1 MSTYNS
7 RAAVQSIMAI
17 AESENSKPGRV
28 TMPKIF
34 LGVGIFDVIAMG
46 VGTYFSLRFKEI
58 LPAVIFS
65 ILALLGIFLI
75 IGYFN
80 QRIYYS
86 SDKFV
91 SSNLWGVKRTY
102 SYGDITG
109 IMGYG
114 RNTDVKIYIGDKKIA
129 IDRMAVGKKEF
140 IEFAL
145 KRHRELKHKNIP
157 LLRAAKKK
165 DLFNGN
171 IANPGEFIA
180 VYIIIAV
187 GVVLLFGI
195 MLFVEFSPQTPETD
209 LRYSTVAF
217 NGCEVYDDELWL
229 RTGGD
234 MDYKIAHYNEVLP
247 DADAFLAKYKN
258 GGVLKLGYQRIY
270 SRKYEPHYYKVYYV
284 QSTNGEILVTPE
296 KTSEVFERHSKED
309 DPKMIALLSVLML
322 FLLSFIPGSIY
333 AGRHA
338 DTLNPKI
345 VRIFFKPDCIL
356 CSGGSAPK
364 RKRRGKK

>member
-1 MSTYNS
+1 MPALKSVAKSAPAVYNRHTENSEDSMSTYNS

-28 TMPKIF
+28 TMPKVF

-46 VGTYFSLRFKEI
+46 VGIYFSLRFKEI
-58 LPAVIFS
+58 IPAVIFS

-86 SDKFV
+86 ADKFV

-102 SYGDITG
+102 SYGDISG

-180 VYIIIAV
+180 VYIIIAI
-187 GVVLLFGI
+187 GAALLFGI

-217 NGCEVYDDELWL
+217 NSCEVYGDELWL

-234 MDYKIAHYNEVLP
+234 MDYKIAHYDEVLP
-247 DADAFLAKYKN
+247 DDY
-258 GGVLKLGYQRIY
+258 R
-270 SRKYEPHYYKVYYV
+270 VYYARGAANEMFV
-284 QSTNGEILVTPE
+284 MQE
-296 KTSEVFERHSKED
+296 KECEVRARHTKEER
-309 DPKMIALLSVLML
+309 PKIIALFSALML

-345 VRIFFKPDCIL
+345 VRIFFKPDYIL

>member
-28 TMPKIF
+28 TMPKVF

-46 VGTYFSLRFKEI
+46 VGIYFSLRFKEI

-91 SSNLWGVKRTY
+91 SSNFWGVKRTY
-102 SYGDITG
+102 SYGEITG

-195 MLFVEFSPQTPETD
+195 MIFLMFQTPSNPD
-209 LRYSTVAF
+209 IRYSAVTFDNCKVS
-217 NGCEVYDDELWL
+217 GKDLQL
-229 RTGGD
+229 RVKGD
-234 MDYKIAHYNEVLP
+234 LSYKINYYDEVLP
-247 DADAFLAKYKN
+247 NADAFLAKYKN
-258 GGVLKLGYQRIY
+258 GGILKLGYQRIY
-270 SRKYEPHYYKVYYV
+270 SRKYEPDYYKVYYV
-284 QSTNGEILVTPE
+284 QSANGEILVTPE

>member
-28 TMPKIF
+28 TMPKVF

-46 VGTYFSLRFKEI
+46 VGIYFSLRFKEI
-58 LPAVIFS
+58 IPAVIFS

-86 SDKFV
+86 ADKFV

-102 SYGDITG
+102 SYGDISG

-114 RNTDVKIYIGDKKIA
+114 RNTDVRIYIGDKKIA

-180 VYIIIAV
+180 VYIIIAI
-187 GVVLLFGI
+187 GAALLFGI

-217 NGCEVYDDELWL
+217 NSCEGYGDELWL

-234 MDYKIAHYNEVLP
+234 MDYKIA
-247 DADAFLAKYKN
+247 
-258 GGVLKLGYQRIY
+258 R
-270 SRKYEPHYYKVYYV
+270 
-284 QSTNGEILVTPE
+284 
-296 KTSEVFERHSKED
+296 
-309 DPKMIALLSVLML
+309 LSVGQPEIRPRLLQSILRPGRNERDVRNAGEGVRSPRTPHKRGAPENHRTFLGAHALPAEHHTGKHLRRSARGHAEPENSPHFLQARLYSL
-322 FLLSFIPGSIY
+322 FGSFRAEEKKTRKEI
-333 AGRHA
+333 
-338 DTLNPKI
+338 
-345 VRIFFKPDCIL
+345 
-356 CSGGSAPK
+356 K
-364 RKRRGKK
+364 RQ

>member
-17 AESENSKPGRV
+17 ADSENSKPGRV
-28 TMPKIF
+28 TMPKVF

-46 VGTYFSLRFKEI
+46 VGIYFSLRFKEI

-86 SDKFV
+86 ADKFV

-187 GVVLLFGI
+187 GVALLFGI
-195 MLFVEFSPQTPETD
+195 MIFLMFQTPSNPD
-209 LRYSTVAF
+209 IRYSTVTF
-217 NGCEVYDDELWL
+217 DNC
-229 RTGGD
+229 
-234 MDYKIAHYNEVLP
+234 
-247 DADAFLAKYKN
+247 
-258 GGVLKLGYQRIY
+258 
-270 SRKYEPHYYKVYYV
+270 KV
-284 QSTNGEILVTPE
+284 
-296 KTSEVFERHSKED
+296 
-309 DPKMIALLSVLML
+309 
-322 FLLSFIPGSIY
+322 
-333 AGRHA
+333 
-338 DTLNPKI
+338 
-345 VRIFFKPDCIL
+345 
-356 CSGGSAPK
+356 SG
-364 RKRRGKK
+364 

>member
-28 TMPKIF
+28 TMPKVF

-46 VGTYFSLRFKEI
+46 VGIYFSLRFKEI
-58 LPAVIFS
+58 IPAVIFS

-86 SDKFV
+86 ADKFV

-102 SYGDITG
+102 SYGDISG

-114 RNTDVKIYIGDKKIA
+114 RNTDVRIYIGDKKIA

-180 VYIIIAV
+180 VYIIIAI
-187 GVVLLFGI
+187 GAALLFGI
-195 MLFVEFSPQTPETD
+195 MLLSSVRRRRKPIFVIPPSRSTAV
-209 LRYSTVAF
+209 RYMATSC
-217 NGCEVYDDELWL
+217 GC
-229 RTGGD
+229 
-234 MDYKIAHYNEVLP
+234 
-247 DADAFLAKYKN
+247 
-258 GGVLKLGYQRIY
+258 
-270 SRKYEPHYYKVYYV
+270 
-284 QSTNGEILVTPE
+284 
-296 KTSEVFERHSKED
+296 
-309 DPKMIALLSVLML
+309 
-322 FLLSFIPGSIY
+322 
-333 AGRHA
+333 
-338 DTLNPKI
+338 
-345 VRIFFKPDCIL
+345 
-356 CSGGSAPK
+356 APAATWTTK
-364 RKRRGKK
+364 

>member
-28 TMPKIF
+28 TMPKVF

-46 VGTYFSLRFKEI
+46 VGIYFSLRFKEI
-58 LPAVIFS
+58 ISAVIFS

-86 SDKFV
+86 ADKFV

-102 SYGDITG
+102 SYGDISG

-114 RNTDVKIYIGDKKIA
+114 RNTDVRIYIGDKKIA
-129 IDRMAVGKKEF
+129 IDRMAVGKEEF

-180 VYIIIAV
+180 VYIIIAI
-187 GVVLLFGI
+187 GAALLFGI
-195 MLFVEFSPQTPETD
+195 MLFVEFSPQTLETD

-217 NGCEVYDDELWL
+217 NSCEVYGDELWL

-234 MDYKIAHYNEVLP
+234 MDYKIAHYDEVLP
-247 DADAFLAKYKN
+247 DVDAFLAKYKN
-258 GGVLKLGYQRIY
+258 GGVLKLGYQSVSPRY
-270 SRKYEPHYYKVYYV
+270 DPDYYRVYYARGAA
-284 QSTNGEILVTPE
+284 NEMFVTQE
-296 KTSEVFERHSKED
+296 KECEVRARHTKEER
-309 DPKMIALLSVLML
+309 PKIIALFSALML
-322 FLLSFIPGSIY
+322 FLLSIIPGSIY

-345 VRIFFKPDCIL
+345 VRIFFKPDYIL